1 VAQDGGGVTKKIR
14 FDSQRTY
21 ACASSLDTFHAAK
34 KKRSFSL
41 STPFNA
47 ASFRRN
53 EQPVDLGR
61 P

>member
-1 VAQDGGGVTKKIR
+1 VAQDGGGVTKKFVLILK
-14 FDSQRTY
+14 RTY

-34 KKRSFSL
+34 KSGLFL
-41 STPFNA
+41 FNA
-47 ASFRRN
+47 FQRRSFRRN